1 MPLLYIRCSACS
13 HVSAELYFFLSNS
26 AYIVWRTVKKTIDIY
41 TLLKIGHYKK
51 HSRNGN
57 GDVHYWFE
65 SHRTALMFLLQQTK

>member
-1 MPLLYIRCSACS
+1 MTYG
-13 HVSAELYFFLSNS
+13 
-26 AYIVWRTVKKTIDIY
+26 KKTIDIY